1 MSGSAILASPLDADA
16 QASAPLFAVVNR
28 GSGRRDADQVR
39 DTLLSLAAQAGRH
52 AEVQVVS
59 RPGRLQGLIDQ
70 TVMQARRGGGI
81 VVAAGGDGTLNAVAQ
96 AVLPTGLPMGILP
109 KGTFNYFGREL
120 GIPTETEEAARLLLA
135 ASPQPVQVGLVNGRV
150 FLVNASLGLH
160 PQLLQDREAL
170 TRRFGRSQTVALW
183 AALVTLL
190 QRPRRLLLEVRC
202 DGRETLLP
210 TTTLFVGNNHLQ
222 LERLGI
228 AEAAALERGRLAGI
242 SLRPVGRLAMA
253 GLLLRSAL
261 GRLGEA
267 TPVDTFAFREME
279 VQPRMPGGRRGMRV
293 ALDGEMV
300 RMAPPLRFSV
310 SPTPLWVMAPRA
322 EAPEEKAP

>member
-1 MSGSAILASPLDADA
+1 MPGSAILASTVDSDA

-39 DTLLSLAAQAGRH
+39 DTLLSLAAQAGRR
-52 AEVQVVS
+52 AEVKVVS
-59 RPGRLQGLIDQ
+59 RPWQLPVLIDQ
-70 TVMQARRGGGI
+70 AVVQARRGGGI

-109 KGTFNYFGREL
+109 KGTFNYFGRAL
-120 GIPTETEEAARLLLA
+120 GIPTETEEAARRLLEA
-135 ASPQPVQVGLVNGRV
+135 VPQPVQVGLVNGRV

-183 AALVTLL
+183 AALMTLL
-190 QRPRRLLLEVRC
+190 QRPRRLLLEVQC
-202 DGRETLLP
+202 DGRQALLY
-210 TTTLFVGNNHLQ
+210 TTTLFVGNNRLQ

-228 AEAAALERGRLAGI
+228 AEAEALERGRLAGI

-261 GRLGEA
+261 GRLGDA
-267 TPVDTFAFREME
+267 TPVDTLAFREMK
-279 VQPRMPGGRRGMRV
+279 VQPWLPAGRRGIRV

-300 RMAPPLRFSV
+300 RMAPPLQFSV
-310 SPTPLWVMAPRA
+310 SPQPLWVMVPPAAPPQ
-322 EAPEEKAP
+322 EPG